1 MDSENTSPPATNT
14 TKTETKA
21 VSAPQVSDNLT
32 TAAEEEER
40 SRAIIEEE
48 LKKMFARGKISATD
62 FYLQLT
68 KRGIDPMEAYS
79 LAWELAL
86 ENSEA
91 QEILKKLRDNQ
102 RKS

>member
-1 MDSENTSPPATNT
+1 MDSKDTSPPAANAAEA
-14 TKTETKA
+14 KTKA
-21 VSAPQVSDNLT
+21 VSAPQVFDNLT
-32 TAAEEEER
+32 TAEKEER
-40 SRAIIEEE
+40 SRKIIEEE
-48 LKKMFARGKISATD
+48 LREMLASGKISATD